1 MRPTDPADLGEFLT
15 LQWACFPP
23 ELHEP
28 LDILRRDVLEEDT
41 SFVLR
46 VGGRLVGTVSCRL
59 LADGT
64 DWQPRLLMVAP
75 DLRGRGIGRFLLEY
89 AERAA
94 PPSVTT
100 YSLLTGTDNQR
111 SQRMYKKAGYR
122 SQGEVSPGVVRFS
135 KPRSRA

>member
-1 MRPTDPADLGEFLT
+1 M
-15 LQWACFPP
+15 
-23 ELHEP
+23 
-28 LDILRRDVLEEDT
+28 LEEDT

-59 LADGT
+59 LEDET
-64 DWQPRLLMVAP
+64 EWQPRLLMVAP

-111 SQRMYKKAGYR
+111 SRRMYKKAGYR
-122 SQGEVSPGVVRFS
+122 SRGEVWPGVVRFA
-135 KPRSRA
+135 KAR